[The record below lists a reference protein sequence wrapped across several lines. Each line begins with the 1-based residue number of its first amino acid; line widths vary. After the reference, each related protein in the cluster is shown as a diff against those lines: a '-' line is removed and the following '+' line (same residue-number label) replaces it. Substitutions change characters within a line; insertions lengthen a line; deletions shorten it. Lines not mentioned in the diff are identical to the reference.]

1 MKEKLS
7 VVMITLNSE
16 KYLEKSLGSAL
27 FADEVLILDSGST
40 DSTISIAEKLGVK
53 VYKEPWKGF
62 GLQKQRAVELAQ
74 NDWVFVLDSDE
85 VITEELKKE
94 ILLVLESPKYK
105 GYLVPRLNYFFGK
118 PVKRCGLYPD
128 YTLRLFNK
136 NYGKFTQ
143 DEVHEK
149 VILSEKPGK
158 LRNHMLHFAYE
169 TVEEFVEKQNKY
181 STLGAKPGKL
191 KAVISSLWTFF
202 NLYFLK
208 LGFLEGWRGFVISAL
223 YSQYTFLKYVKGSM
237 KN

>member
-1 MKEKLS
+1 MKNKLS
-7 VVMITLNSE
+7 VVMITFNSE

-40 DSTISIAEKLGVK
+40 DSTIQIAKTLGVK
-53 VYKEPWKGF
+53 VYQEKWRGF
-62 GLQKQRAVELAQ
+62 GLQKQRAVELAK
-74 NDWVFVLDSDE
+74 NDWIFVLDSDE
-85 VITEELKKE
+85 VITEELKNE
-94 ILLVLESPKYK
+94 ILSVLESPKFK
-105 GYLVPRLNYFFGK
+105 GYFVPRLNYFFGK

-128 YTLRLFNK
+128 YTLRLFNRK
-136 NYGKFTQ
+136 YGRFTQ

-158 LRNHMLHFAYE
+158 LKNHMIHYAYD
-169 TVEEFVEKQNKY
+169 TIEEFVEKQNRY

-191 KAVISSLWTFF
+191 KAVFSPVWTFL
-202 NLYFLK
+202 NLYFFK

-223 YSQYTFLKYVKGSM
+223 YSQYTFLKYIKGSI